1 MDIATIT
8 LPPYLYSVSEVTI
21 SPVDNR
27 RYTMRDIG
35 RIEDRVETLEEITS
49 LSLLE
54 VSTQTLQV
62 QDADGLN
69 RFKSGFF
76 VDDFKSTDFIDARY
90 SSIQV
95 DTQEGIL
102 KPIVSRNTLK
112 SQIAPKTYLTDEN
125 LDLSVDF
132 DLVDSNLKK
141 SDQIITLNYDEAG
154 WIEQPLATKVEN
166 VNPFHVI
173 QYTGT
178 IKLQPSSDNWVRTI
192 RLADRTISRT
202 TRTGSGA
209 AVRRSSSVSTREVL
223 VSSGRDFYMRSRN
236 VQFTGT
242 NFKPLTRLYQF
253 FDGNSGVDF
262 IPKLI
267 EIAVDSTLNTY
278 GSNGIFEV
286 GETVHGISNDN
297 VRIRFRVATSN
308 HKFGPFNDPTTT
320 YNINPYVKTENI
332 TPSYNGSSKVLNVD
346 TFGLSEEAQG
356 KYYGY
361 VQKGMKLVGQT
372 SGTVAYVKDLKLVS
386 DNYGDL
392 IGSFFLRD
400 PNSIPAP
407 TVRFESG
414 TKTYKLTSSK
424 TNATPLP
431 GSKLITSGETVYRAE
446 GVLETR
452 QLNRTVTTLEQFYD
466 PLAQSFTVGNNV
478 GEGNVNGS
486 NDDANGCFL
495 TSVDLFF
502 ASKDSG
508 TAPLTVEV
516 RTVEFGTPTRTILG
530 KPKTLRPEE
539 ISVSATGE
547 TATNVKFDYPIYL
560 APGQQYAIVLLAP
573 ETDQYE
579 VWIAEMGENTV
590 NTNSLP
596 NAESV
601 RYTRQFAIGR
611 LYKSQNGAE
620 WTPNDYQDMKFKLY
634 KANFTADEGTAVFYN
649 PSLDTS
655 NGFISKL
662 DDNPVQSRS
671 RKITVG
677 IVTTT
682 NSTMIGIL
690 TEGRKVSNSTKTFN
704 YGYIVGTGSSVSTVG
719 VTTTG
724 SNYAGSSQSNV
735 ETFPITGS
743 GSGLILNLTI
753 SSGSVTGATVA
764 QPGNGYS
771 VGDVV
776 GLVTSTAGNKG
787 TGANVTITGI
797 TGLDTLYLDNVQ
809 GESFTVG
816 SSLQYFNDS
825 DVRVSLASTTIR
837 SSSSIGGVDSGNLLR
852 INHFN
857 HGMYSISNK
866 VTISDAK
873 SSEAPTTLTV
883 PLLTGDTLISVGST
897 LLYPL
902 FEGIGVGA
910 TNLGYIKIE
919 DEILAYESVGN
930 GTIEAIRRGQD
941 GTVAVDHPTGSV
953 VTKYELNGVSLRRI
967 NTTHNISN
975 VGIDFDGYYVEFDRS
990 QGGSDRSS
998 DGSLSGTPQ
1007 LSFSKTQSSGGNQ
1020 VLATEN
1026 IQYDTVIPTYNI
1038 QTPGSQTSVTAS
1050 IRTISGT
1057 SVDGT
1062 ETSFEDVGF
1071 EEVQLNGPNKLSS
1084 TRLVCSKINETTHL
1098 GSLPRN
1104 KSFTTNLVLK
1114 TSDRNLS
1121 PIIFAD
1127 TAFTEFRGNILNRP
1141 VLDYV
1146 NTSSTNSLT
1155 DDQHISVYVSNE
1167 IRLKNPANSLK
1178 VILSANKPSSTDI
1191 RVLYSLIK
1199 ADSSEVEQSFELF
1212 PGYDNLTTDLDQDG
1226 YLDVVDPNKN
1236 SGRSDVFVPNS
1247 VNGQYLEHEYTAS
1260 DLGSF
1265 VGYRIKI
1272 VMSGTD
1278 QSNPPSIKDLRT
1290 IALV

>member
-1 MDIATIT
+1 
-8 LPPYLYSVSEVTI
+8 
-21 SPVDNR
+21 
-27 RYTMRDIG
+27 
-35 RIEDRVETLEEITS
+35 
-49 LSLLE
+49 
-54 VSTQTLQV
+54 
-62 QDADGLN
+62 
-69 RFKSGFF
+69 
-76 VDDFKSTDFIDARY
+76 
-90 SSIQV
+90 
-95 DTQEGIL
+95 
-102 KPIVSRNTLK
+102 
-112 SQIAPKTYLTDEN
+112 
-125 LDLSVDF
+125 
-132 DLVDSNLKK
+132 
-141 SDQIITLNYDEAG
+141 
-154 WIEQPLATKVEN
+154 
-166 VNPFHVI
+166 
-173 QYTGT
+173 
-178 IKLQPSSDNWVRTI
+178 
-192 RLADRTISRT
+192 
-202 TRTGSGA
+202 
-209 AVRRSSSVSTREVL
+209 
-223 VSSGRDFYMRSRN
+223 
-236 VQFTGT
+236 
-242 NFKPLTRLYQF
+242 
-253 FDGNSGVDF
+253 
-262 IPKLI
+262 
-267 EIAVDSTLNTY
+267 
-278 GSNGIFEV
+278 
-286 GETVHGISNDN
+286 
-297 VRIRFRVATSN
+297 
-308 HKFGPFNDPTTT
+308 
-320 YNINPYVKTENI
+320 
-332 TPSYNGSSKVLNVD
+332 
-346 TFGLSEEAQG
+346 
-356 KYYGY
+356 
-361 VQKGMKLVGQT
+361 
-372 SGTVAYVKDLKLVS
+372 
-386 DNYGDL
+386 
-392 IGSFFLRD
+392 
-400 PNSIPAP
+400 
-407 TVRFESG
+407 
-414 TKTYKLTSSK
+414 
-424 TNATPLP
+424 
-431 GSKLITSGETVYRAE
+431 
-446 GVLETR
+446 
-452 QLNRTVTTLEQFYD
+452 
-466 PLAQSFTVGNNV
+466 
-478 GEGNVNGS
+478 
-486 NDDANGCFL
+486 
-495 TSVDLFF
+495 
-502 ASKDSG
+502 
-508 TAPLTVEV
+508 
-516 RTVEFGTPTRTILG
+516 
-530 KPKTLRPEE
+530 
-539 ISVSATGE
+539 
-547 TATNVKFDYPIYL
+547 
-560 APGQQYAIVLLAP
+560 
-573 ETDQYE
+573 
-579 VWIAEMGENTV
+579 
-590 NTNSLP
+590 
-596 NAESV
+596 
-601 RYTRQFAIGR
+601 
-611 LYKSQNGAE
+611 
-620 WTPNDYQDMKFKLY
+620 
-634 KANFTADEGTAVFYN
+634 
-649 PSLDTS
+649 
-655 NGFISKL
+655 
-662 DDNPVQSRS
+662 
-671 RKITVG
+671 
-677 IVTTT
+677 
-682 NSTMIGIL
+682 
-690 TEGRKVSNSTKTFN
+690 
-704 YGYIVGTGSSVSTVG
+704 
-719 VTTTG
+719 
-724 SNYAGSSQSNV
+724 
-735 ETFPITGS
+735 
-743 GSGLILNLTI
+743 
-753 SSGSVTGATVA
+753 
-764 QPGNGYS
+764 
-771 VGDVV
+771 
-776 GLVTSTAGNKG
+776 
-787 TGANVTITGI
+787 
-797 TGLDTLYLDNVQ
+797 
-809 GESFTVG
+809 
-816 SSLQYFNDS
+816 
-825 DVRVSLASTTIR
+825 
-837 SSSSIGGVDSGNLLR
+837 
-852 INHFN
+852 
-857 HGMYSISNK
+857 MYSISNK